1 MLDFISVKET
11 PWGNLATKIER
22 QSDQSAQ
29 IIRELGQNFEVDVEP
44 MKTDLLGH
52 IPAYYAVRR
61 KDTNKL
67 LSVINHYPTL
77 VQNEQMFNI
86 IEYLIPN
93 EATFECG
100 GALGLGQKVFGVF
113 KLSQT
118 MKLIDDEVD
127 SYVIVI
133 NDHTK
138 SDGKITIINSPVR
151 LVCMNM
157 LQYAVSNSR
166 YCYRVPCTDDISTNR
181 NIGQSIFENSET
193 FVNFANKFAEKL
205 LNKHIDDV
213 THEKILDVMFPYET
227 TAEGDMIDS
236 KTNENIL
243 IRRETFSNC
252 LQEINLSNYDGTAY
266 QYYQAMLDFTQHYF
280 TNVNHAYDLNKR
292 MNNLQGIGA
301 TPESANVKKL
311 LKVIDSVAA

>member
-11 PWGNLATKIER
+11 PWGNLGTKLE
-22 QSDQSAQ
+22 QQVSQSAQ
-29 IIRELGQNFEVDVEP
+29 IVKELGQTFEVDVEP

-52 IPAYYAVRR
+52 IPSYYAVRR
-61 KDTNKL
+61 TDTNKL
-67 LSVINHYPTL
+67 LSVVNHYPTL
-77 VQNEQMFNI
+77 VQNENMFNI

-113 KLSQT
+113 KLSQK
-118 MKLIDDEVD
+118 MKLVDDDVD

-151 LVCMNM
+151 LACMNM
-157 LQYAVSNSR
+157 LQYAMSNSR

-181 NIGQSIFENSET
+181 NIGQSIFENAE
-193 FVNFANKFAEKL
+193 VGIKFANKHAEKL
-205 LNKHIDDV
+205 LEKHIDNVAHDR
-213 THEKILDVMFPYET
+213 IIDVMFPYET
-227 TAEGDMIDS
+227 TAEGDMIDN
-236 KTNENIL
+236 KANENMS
-243 IRRETFSNC
+243 IRREAFNSC
-252 LQEINLSNYDGTAY
+252 LDAIDLSNYAGTAY

-292 MNNLQGIGA
+292 MNNLQGIGS
-301 TPESANVKKL
+301 TPEAANVKKL

>member
-29 IIRELGQNFEVDVEP
+29 IVRELGQNFEVDVEP

-118 MKLIDDEVD
+118 MKLVDDEVD

-193 FVNFANKFAEKL
+193 FVKFANKFAEKL

-227 TAEGDMIDS
+227 TAEGDITNS
-236 KTNENIL
+236 KTNENIS

-292 MNNLQGIGA
+292 MNNLQGIGG

>member
-1 MLDFISVKET
+1 MLDFITVKET

-29 IIRELGQNFEVDVEP
+29 IIKELGQNFEVDVEP

-52 IPAYYAVRR
+52 ISAYYAVRR
-61 KDTNKL
+61 TDTNKL
-67 LSVINHYPTL
+67 LSVVNHYPTL
-77 VQNEQMFNI
+77 VQNENMFNVV
-86 IEYLIPN
+86 EYLIPS

-100 GALGLGQKVFGVF
+100 GALGIGQKVFGVF
-113 KLSQT
+113 KLNQHL
-118 MKLIDDEVD
+118 KVVDDDVD
-127 SYVIVI
+127 SYIIVI

-157 LQYAVSNSR
+157 LQYAMSNSR
-166 YCYRVPCTDDISTNR
+166 YCYRVPCNDDISTNR
-181 NIGQSIFENSET
+181 DIGKSLFENSEAGIR
-193 FVNFANKFAEKL
+193 FANKHAEKL
-205 LNKHIDDV
+205 LEKQIDSVAHD
-213 THEKILDVMFPYET
+213 KILDAMFPYET
-227 TAEGDMIDS
+227 TADGDMINN
-236 KTNENIL
+236 KANENMS
-243 IRRETFSNC
+243 IRRETFNSC
-252 LQEINLSNYDGTAY
+252 LDVDDLSNYEGTAY

-280 TNVNHAYDLNKR
+280 SNVNHVYDLTKR

-311 LKVIDSVAA
+311 LKIIHSVAA

>member
-1 MLDFISVKET
+1 MLDFITVKET

-29 IIRELGQNFEVDVEP
+29 IVKELSQNFEVDVEP

-61 KDTNKL
+61 TDTNKL
-67 LSVINHYPTL
+67 LSVVNHYPTL

-100 GALGLGQKVFGVF
+100 GALGLGQRVFGVF
-113 KLSQT
+113 KFNQ
-118 MKLIDDEVD
+118 KLKLVDDDME

-138 SDGKITIINSPVR
+138 SDGKITIINSPIR

-166 YCYRVPCTDDISTNR
+166 YCYRVPCTNDISTNR

-193 FVNFANKFAEKL
+193 YVQFANKVAEKL
-205 LNKHIDDV
+205 LKKQIDDV
-213 THEKILDVMFPYET
+213 AHDKIIDVMFPYET
-227 TAEGDMIDS
+227 TVEGDMIDN
-236 KTNENIL
+236 KANENTS
-243 IRRETFSNC
+243 IRREMFINC
-252 LQEINLSNYDGTAY
+252 LNEDNLLNYDGTAY

-292 MNNLQGIGA
+292 MSNLQGIGS

>member
-22 QSDQSAQ
+22 PLDQSSQ
-29 IIRELGQNFEVDVEP
+29 IVRELGQNFEVDVEP

-52 IPAYYAVRR
+52 IPSYYAVRR
-61 KDTNKL
+61 TDTNKL

-77 VQNEQMFNI
+77 VQNERMFNI

-100 GALGLGQKVFGVF
+100 GSLGLGQKVFGVF

-118 MKLIDDEVD
+118 MKLVDDDID
-127 SYVIVI
+127 SYVIII

-151 LVCMNM
+151 LACMNM

-181 NIGQSIFENSET
+181 NIGQSIFENLET
-193 FVNFANKFAEKL
+193 FVKFANKFAEKL

-213 THEKILDVMFPYET
+213 AHNRILDVMFPYET
-227 TAEGDMIDS
+227 TAEGDIIES
-236 KTNENIL
+236 KTNENMS
-243 IRRETFSNC
+243 IRRETFSSC
-252 LQEINLSNYDGTAY
+252 LQEINLSNYNGTAY

-311 LKVIDSVAA
+311 LKVIDSIAA

>member
-1 MLDFISVKET
+1 MLDFISVRET

-22 QSDQSAQ
+22 PLDRSSQ
-29 IIRELGQNFEVDVEP
+29 IVKELGQNFEVDVEP

-52 IPAYYAVRR
+52 ISSYYAVRR
-61 KDTNKL
+61 TDTNKL
-67 LSVINHYPTL
+67 LSVVNHYPTL
-77 VQNEQMFNI
+77 VQNERMFNV

-100 GALGLGQKVFGVF
+100 GSLGLGQKVFGVF

-118 MKLIDDEVD
+118 MKLIDDDVD
-127 SYVIVI
+127 SYVLVI

-157 LQYAVSNSR
+157 LQHAVSNSR

-193 FVNFANKFAEKL
+193 FVKFANKFAEKL
-205 LNKHIDDV
+205 LKKHIDDAA
-213 THEKILDVMFPYET
+213 HDKILDVMFPYET
-227 TAEGDMIDS
+227 TAEGDIINS
-236 KTNENIL
+236 KTNENIS
-243 IRRETFSNC
+243 IRRETFSSC
-252 LQEINLSNYDGTAY
+252 LEEYDLSNYDGTAY

-280 TNVNHAYDLNKR
+280 TNANHAYDLNKR

-311 LKVIDSVAA
+311 LKVIDSIAA

>member
-29 IIRELGQNFEVDVEP
+29 IVSELGQNFEVDVEP

-118 MKLIDDEVD
+118 MKLVDDEVD

-205 LNKHIDDV
+205 LNKHIDEV
-213 THEKILDVMFPYET
+213 THDKILDMMFPYET

-236 KTNENIL
+236 KTNENIS